1 MSLNKSKRLPLK
13 KSAQIAAKKILDKY
27 KKMRYKK
34 PPPTFLVDEE
44 AIGTIDYRDDTSI
57 DDVLSNKSATI
68 AANKIK
74 NKYKKMRA
82 KKNTLPFNIDETE
95 RADTINYVDDT
106 DIADVRQ
113 NKNALI
119 TAKKITDK
127 HKRLS
132 RKRKRNK
139 SPEPIE
145 GPIKKLSTS
154 AQSKKSALIAARKI
168 AEKYKQM
175 RNK

>member
-1 MSLNKSKRLPLK
+1 MLEVASR
-13 KSAQIAAKKILDKY
+13 KSAQIATKKILDKY

-44 AIGTIDYRDDTSI
+44 DIETIDYKDDTSI
-57 DDVLSNKSATI
+57 DNVLSNKSTTI
-68 AANKIK
+68 AANKVK

-82 KKNTLPFNIDETE
+82 KKNTLPFNIDEIE
-95 RADTINYVDDT
+95 WADTINYVDDT
-106 DIADVRQ
+106 GIADVRQ

-132 RKRKRNK
+132 HKRKRNK
-139 SPEPIE
+139 CPEPIE
-145 GPIKKLSTS
+145 GPIKKPSTS
-154 AQSKKSALIAARKI
+154 DNWKR
-168 AEKYKQM
+168 
-175 RNK
+175 